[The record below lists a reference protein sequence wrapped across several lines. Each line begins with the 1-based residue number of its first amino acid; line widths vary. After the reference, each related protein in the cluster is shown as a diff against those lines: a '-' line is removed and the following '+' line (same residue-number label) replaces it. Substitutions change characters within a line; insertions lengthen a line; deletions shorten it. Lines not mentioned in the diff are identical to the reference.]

1 MSEVAKI
8 VLGDKTIE
16 LPIITGTENEKAID
30 ISKLRDL
37 TGYITMDR
45 GYKNTGACESAI
57 TFLDGELGILHYRGY
72 SIESLAEH
80 AGFLEVCFLLVFGE
94 LPTKAQLKKFED
106 DIRRYTLVNEE
117 MKNII
122 DGFPASAHPMGV
134 LSAVTSAL
142 TAFNPKAVDIKSE
155 NDMYHAV
162 CKTIGKFVV
171 LCSWVYRTKVG
182 YPLNYY
188 DNSKGYVENFLRL
201 MFAIPTEEYKIN
213 PVVVDAL
220 DKLLILH
227 ADHEQNC
234 STSTV
239 RIVGSS
245 HAGLFASI
253 SAGVSA
259 LWGPLH
265 GGANQEVIEM
275 LEAIK
280 ADGGDVDK
288 YVLKAKD
295 KDDPFRLM
303 GFGHR
308 VYKNF
313 DPRAKIIKKAADE
326 VLAALGVNDPILEI
340 AKKLEKVAL
349 EDEYF
354 KSRNLYPN
362 VDFYS
367 GIIYR
372 ALGIPTE
379 MFTVMFA
386 LGRLPGWIAQWKEMR
401 QGGEPI
407 GRPRQIYT
415 GKTDRA
421 YIPLDQRK

>member
-57 TFLDGELGILHYRGY
+57 TFLDKELGILHYRGY

-80 AGFLEVCFLLVFGE
+80 AGFLEVCYLLVFGE

-134 LSAVTSAL
+134 LSALTSAL
-142 TAFNPKAVDIKSE
+142 TAFNPKPVDVKSE
-155 NDMYHAV
+155 HDMYHAV

-182 YPLNYY
+182 HPLNYY

>member
-134 LSAVTSAL
+134 LSALTSAL

-295 KDDPFRLM
+295 KDDPFRFM
-303 GFGHR
+303 VFGLR

-401 QGGEPI
+401 QGNEPI

>member
-80 AGFLEVCFLLVFGE
+80 AGFLEVCYLLVFGE
-94 LPTKAQLKKFED
+94 LPTKTQLKKFED

-134 LSAVTSAL
+134 LSALTSAL